1 MDSNPGPDTSNRGL
15 PSARYHYGPQQQPPT
30 SYRFS
35 NEEMRVLRQCNR
47 DSFYQRCLPLA
58 TILGVGTYYGV
69 RSGYLK
75 SHSRW
80 GATPKVTVAAILG
93 YFLGKFSYQSK
104 CAEMLMRLPNSQLG
118 EALRQKKLKGGF
130 QEAITLDPSLTLP
143 PFADVETYSDVGP
156 HHEIDMDRPYTEG
169 LDDSRRP
176 TLDSP
181 VFEDEGLPAGTQTS
195 LSTYEELRRKNRE
208 DYEQKKTKPFRGVT
222 SPEEVPAVI
231 RPRGTVPDTPSSPPP
246 TWNREK
252 NQYGDVWD
260 K

>member
-1 MDSNPGPDTSNRGL
+1 MDSNPSTDSPNRGL
-15 PSARYHYGPQQQPPT
+15 TSAPQHNGPQQQSPT

-35 NEEMRVLRQCNR
+35 NEELRVLRQCNR

-69 RSGYLK
+69 QSGYLK
-75 SHSRW
+75 AHSRW
-80 GATPKVTVAAILG
+80 GAAPKVTVAAIVG

-130 QEAITLDPSLTLP
+130 QEVITMDPSISLP
-143 PFADVETYSDVGP
+143 PFADVQIYSDVSP
-156 HHEIDMDRPYTEG
+156 HHEIDTDRPYAGG
-169 LDDSRRP
+169 LDDSHRP

-181 VFEDEGLPAGTQTS
+181 ISENEGLPAGTQT
-195 LSTYEELRRKNRE
+195 LSTTYEELRRKNRE
-208 DYEQKKTKPFRGVT
+208 EYEQKKTKPFRGVT
-222 SPEEVPAVI
+222 SPEDVPAVI
-231 RPRGTVPDTPSSPPP
+231 RPRGTVPDVPSSPPS